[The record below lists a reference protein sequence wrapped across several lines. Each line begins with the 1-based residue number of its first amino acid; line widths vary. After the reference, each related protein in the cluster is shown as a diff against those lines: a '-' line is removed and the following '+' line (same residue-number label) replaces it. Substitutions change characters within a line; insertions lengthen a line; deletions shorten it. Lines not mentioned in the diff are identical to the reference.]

1 MQYRQEARRKQF
13 RFQKD
18 TAAYL
23 AALEAQLI
31 SGEVFH

>member
-18 TAAYL
+18 TAYL
-23 AALEAQLI
+23 AALEAQLLW
-31 SGEVFH
+31 GEVFH